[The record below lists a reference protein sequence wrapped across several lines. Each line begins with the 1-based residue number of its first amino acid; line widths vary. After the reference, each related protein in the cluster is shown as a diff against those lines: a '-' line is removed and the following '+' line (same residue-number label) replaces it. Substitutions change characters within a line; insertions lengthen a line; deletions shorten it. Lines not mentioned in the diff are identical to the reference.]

1 LFDTLVQ
8 WASGTVGCP
17 SINQLKPIDTD
28 SYVKRFP
35 LISTFVDDGEQE
47 NTIKERK
54 KKKTNMEYH
63 ATLFFRGKHLVK

>member
-1 LFDTLVQ
+1 LFGTLVQ

-54 KKKTNMEYH
+54 KKN
-63 ATLFFRGKHLVK
+63 